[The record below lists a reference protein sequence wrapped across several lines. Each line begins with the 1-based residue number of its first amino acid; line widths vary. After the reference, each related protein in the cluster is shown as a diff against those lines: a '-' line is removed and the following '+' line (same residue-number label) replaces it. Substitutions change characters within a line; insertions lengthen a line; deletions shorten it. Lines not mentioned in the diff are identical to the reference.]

1 MKKIKITLFSTI
13 LLFICNQSFAAGWC
27 YERDLNYPPGMFGQ
41 FNDKLKTSSNQ
52 INKYFKFGK
61 ELLSE
66 KPERMLFGLAYL
78 EVLMNE
84 LCFDRHSVAAQQSR
98 EKIEDIILG
107 LRDSL
112 GMPTSFSRQ
121 KAINIYWSTGQLL
134 KLAQVEKLEIDEE
147 RKKNIDLIRLTKS
160 SLRAALR
167 KAQKNEN

>member
-1 MKKIKITLFSTI
+1 MREIRLILFSTI
-13 LLFICNQSFAAGWC
+13 LLIGSNQVSAAEWC
-27 YERDLNYPPGMFGQ
+27 YERDLNYPSGMFGQ

-52 INKYFKFGK
+52 ISKYFKFGK
-61 ELLSE
+61 DLLSE

-84 LCFDRHSVAAQQSR
+84 LCFDRHSVAAEQSR

-107 LRDSL
+107 LRESL
-112 GMPTSFSRQ
+112 GIPTSFSRQ

-160 SLRAALR
+160 SLKSALR